1 MSKKVDIK
9 NLQIDIKEVG
19 MMFSVEKEIDALGR
33 IVLPKS
39 MREYYGISLKDKL
52 YLTPTEKGILIT
64 PKPPEDESRA
74 E

>member
-1 MSKKVDIK
+1 
-9 NLQIDIKEVG
+9 